1 MLRRERMVPEL
12 TKKEKLMKSTAKAH
26 ANIAFIKYWG
36 RKNEALRLPA
46 NDSIS
51 MNLSE
56 VFTVTT
62 VEFSENYKKD
72 EVELVG
78 KELDEKEKKR
88 VIDHLDKIR
97 NLAKITTFARVL
109 TKNNF
114 PAGTGIASS
123 ASGFAALTVAGTEAA
138 GLKLSERQLSIL
150 ARQGSGSACRS
161 IPDGFVEWKSGTSS
175 ESSFAHTLFSSDWF
189 NLVDILAI
197 VEKKTK
203 KISSTEGHTLTGSS
217 PFYKARISGMKN
229 KLKKIKQAL
238 FNKDFKTFGEISEA
252 EAINMHAVMMTS
264 FPAIYYWTPG
274 TMRIILSVIDWREEG
289 LLVYFTIDAG
299 PNVHLLTLSENADK
313 ITQRLKK
320 IEGIKSVIINKPAD
334 GAKIVNNHL
343 F

>member
-1 MLRRERMVPEL
+1 MLKQGQKEPGL
-12 TKKEKLMKSTAKAH
+12 FKKEKLMKSTAKAH

-46 NDSIS
+46 NDSVS

-56 VFTVTT
+56 VFTITT
-62 VEFSENYKKD
+62 VEFSENYKAD
-72 EVELVG
+72 DIELIG

-88 VIDHLDKIR
+88 VVDHLDKIR

-123 ASGFAALTVAGTEAA
+123 ASGFAALTVAAA
-138 GLKLSERQLSIL
+138 KASGLKLSERQLSIL

-161 IPDGFVEWKSGTSS
+161 VPDGFVEWKSGSS
-175 ESSFAHTLFSSDWF
+175 SNSSYAHTLFPPDW
-189 NLVDILAI
+189 LSIVDILAI

-203 KISSTEGHTLTGSS
+203 KISSSEGHTLTESS
-217 PFYKARISGMKN
+217 PFYKARILGMKD

-238 FNKDFKTFGEISEA
+238 SDKDFKTFGEISEA

-264 FPAIYYWTPG
+264 SPAIYYWTPE
-274 TMRIILSVIDWREEG
+274 TMRIILSVADWREEG
-289 LLVYFTIDAG
+289 LPVYFTIDAG
-299 PNVHLLTLSENADK
+299 PNVHLLTLSENVNK
-313 ITQRLKK
+313 VTQGLKK
-320 IEGIKSVIINKPAD
+320 IEGIKDTIINKPAE
-334 GAKIVNNHL
+334 GTKIISTNL